1 MVLAAFWSVV
11 QYRAMQLMPWLLM
24 LRSPRCPSDGILLDY
39 LSDWVMISLYKS
51 IRRKH
56 FFITF
61 TILGTLLLTGATVT
75 STGLLTVQTMRFDRE
90 ASMRVPW
97 GFNGSDYDPDTVD
110 SRAYATQM
118 AVELF
123 DGSPPL
129 GLQENH
135 AFSPFYAESG
145 RAGDTFMSKNLS
157 QATVDVFTMELDC
170 EDTPISTPQR
180 DVIATHPRDKDC
192 WHNYGAA
199 NFDSDPRAIYE
210 DPEYRLY
217 MKLLGCKR
225 QELHSSS
232 QPIREI
238 DWRIWVVLSHLEPNA
253 TVVDTGRWTL
263 AYGPE
268 GPYYNKSTAFVS
280 WRFLAKVCTPRYTIR
295 KALTS
300 ISYTNDSS
308 PAVGTIDF
316 DEQGEADTIPG
327 VSAHDI
333 LYGVWHS
340 LSVSTKSSQTPV
352 ALLLSAD
359 ENGKAQY
366 WGTDRLQRE
375 LKQKVSAMGAQVAR
389 QYMLKPADIVTRGR
403 ANSLVKRLVVRE
415 LAFGLVTTILGLLV
429 AIASGLIIVYLPA
442 AACPRD
448 PGSIAGLATI
458 LSRSPEI
465 MEHLT
470 DMGSKPISAIT
481 ALISDQK
488 HGVSATREGD
498 FVITIHRVSSAN
510 RRRSTGN
517 DQIEWWR
524 PLSVRIP
531 VRSLTFGIPLA
542 LICTLES
549 LSQHS
554 KRSGGIAP
562 IEDEISPVR
571 YTWTYIPALVMLAVR
586 ILFHDLE
593 SCARIFQ
600 PYNCLQR
607 AHAVPRMSILEDYK
621 GKLSLVVL
629 LNAARKRHW
638 ALAAA
643 AMGVLVSFALPIA
656 VAGLY
661 TTDTVMQPIE
671 VNLTR
676 LDRWRFKDSNHVPY
690 TDVRAKDNLLGGLL
704 LYLDDVTEP
713 QWTYQNLAIPKV
725 VLSDLSMD
733 PGYFDAR
740 LPAVRG
746 SYACQHI
753 PPDQITWEI
762 KGPNKY
768 IKDADPS
775 SRMIYPTYTTQK
787 VCTGFDQPSIVP
799 FNVELPESGGY
810 LVGRYNT
817 EIDDCPQYME
827 MFGKANGTR
836 EEDIEDFFVLGCS
849 QRLEQVDV
857 DLRLSL
863 PSYNLDLSKTP
874 TIVANSSKML
884 VERWLNQSSIFE
896 PVLPNTTDALL
907 DFSMGNNED
916 TNLSMLDR
924 TLRASI
930 YGINGTKNPD
940 DYLDPTRYI
949 ERKNWVIGIVTAQTL
964 NSHARVELNTSEQHV
979 IGTANLFRPRLY
991 VVQSRVSTS
1000 ILEGALA
1007 AMVLC
1012 GAAAITLMKTRHV
1025 LPKNPTTIAAVAS
1038 LLAGSEMM
1046 KENVIPR
1053 GSEWCDDKELKRR
1066 RVFED
1071 LTFSMKWWPGQ
1082 KEPAAADDDDE
1093 GPETRSNGAEN
1104 PASRASSRS
1113 RSNDESTLRES
1124 SHSNAGST
1132 LRGSSVSSE
1141 HRSIGEDHLPN
1152 EAVQEEELSLIEVPS
1167 NEALAGD
1174 ALDQDQ
1180 NPTSGQERP
1189 RDRFGIDVDQLA
1201 VSV

>member
-1 MVLAAFWSVV
+1 
-11 QYRAMQLMPWLLM
+11 
-24 LRSPRCPSDGILLDY
+24 
-39 LSDWVMISLYKS
+39 MISLYNS
-51 IRRKH
+51 IKRKH

-75 STGLLTVQTMRFDRE
+75 STGLLAVQTMRFDRE
-90 ASMRVPW
+90 TSMRVPW
-97 GFNGSDYDPDTVD
+97 GFSGSDYDPDTVD

-135 AFSPFYAESG
+135 AFSLFYAESG
-145 RAGDTFMSKNLS
+145 RAGDTFMSKNSS
-157 QATVDVFTMELDC
+157 QATVDVFTMELEC

-180 DVIATHPRDKDC
+180 DVIATHPKNENC
-192 WHNYGAA
+192 SHNYGGP
-199 NFDSDPRAIYE
+199 NFVKDPR
-210 DPEYRLY
+210 DHEYKLF
-217 MKLLGCKR
+217 MKLSGCEG
-225 QELHSSS
+225 QEAFSSS

-238 DWRIWVVLSHLEPNA
+238 DWRIWVLLSHLEPNA
-253 TVVDTGRWTL
+253 TVVNTGAWSL

-280 WRFLAKVCTPRYTIR
+280 WRILSKVCTPQYKIR

-308 PAVGTIDF
+308 PTVGTIDF
-316 DEQGEADTIPG
+316 DEQGEADAIPG

-340 LSVSTKSSQTPV
+340 LSVSTKLSQTPD
-352 ALLLSAD
+352 ALLLSTE

-366 WGTDRLQRE
+366 WDTDRLQRE
-375 LKQKVSAMGAQVAR
+375 LKQRVSTMGAQVAR

-403 ANSLVKRLVVRE
+403 ANGLVKRLVVRE
-415 LAFGLVTTILGLLV
+415 LAFALVTTILGLLI
-429 AIASGLIIVYLPA
+429 AIASGLIIVYLPVV
-442 AACPRD
+442 ACPRD

-458 LSRSPEI
+458 LARSPEM

-470 DMGSKPISAIT
+470 DMGPKPTSAIT

-498 FVITIHRVSSAN
+498 FVITMQRVPSAN
-510 RRRSTGN
+510 RRPFTGN
-517 DQIEWWR
+517 DQLQWWR

-629 LNAARKRHW
+629 LDAARKRHW

-676 LDRWRFKDSNHVPY
+676 LDRWRFKDFENYPY
-690 TDVRAKDNLLGGLL
+690 TRYRAKENLLGGLL
-704 LYLDDVTEP
+704 LYLDDVSEP
-713 QWTYQNLAIPKV
+713 QWTYQNLAVPKV

-746 SYACQHI
+746 SYACQQI

-762 KGPNKY
+762 KGSNEHSE
-768 IKDADPS
+768 DADPS
-775 SRMIYPTYTTQK
+775 SRSIYPTYTKQK
-787 VCTGFDQPSIVP
+787 VCTGFDQATKVP
-799 FNVELPESGGY
+799 FGVELPESGGY
-810 LVGRYNT
+810 FVGVYTT
-817 EIDDCPQYME
+817 ENEDCPQNLE
-827 MFGKANGTR
+827 IFGKANGTR

-874 TIVANSSKML
+874 TIVANSSKVL
-884 VERWLNQSSIFE
+884 VERWLNQTFHW
-896 PVLPNTTDALL
+896 PVLPNITDALL

-916 TNLSMLDR
+916 KNLSMLDR

-940 DYLDPTRYI
+940 DYLDPTMYI
-949 ERKNWVIGIVTAQTL
+949 ERKNWVLGTVTAQIL
-964 NSHARVELNTSEQHV
+964 NSYARKNLNTSEQHV

-991 VVQSRVSTS
+991 VVQSGISTS

-1007 AMVLC
+1007 TMVLC
-1012 GAAAITLMKTRHV
+1012 GAAAITLMKTRRV

-1066 RVFED
+1066 RIFEN

-1082 KEPAAADDDDE
+1082 KEPPTPDDE
-1093 GPETRSNGAEN
+1093 GDETRSNGAVSSI
-1104 PASRASSRS
+1104 SRASSLS
-1113 RSNDESTLRES
+1113 RSDELTLRESLISRES

-1141 HRSIGEDHLPN
+1141 HRSIGEGHLPN
-1152 EAVQEEELSLIEVPS
+1152 EASQEEELSLNEVPP
-1167 NEALAGD
+1167 NEVLAGD
-1174 ALDQDQ
+1174 APDQDQ
-1180 NPTSGQERP
+1180 NPISAQERP

-1201 VSV
+1201 ISV